1 MRTPTKERKSLSYR
15 EGSEQEAK
23 KSAESAGP
31 DQEEMDS
38 PMQRPRGSRKRSAK
52 GAKHTKAPMDAEGS
66 KGTCSCGKRPKG
78 KCNCGKEGT
87 VMKDAGCGMKPG
99 RSDALTA
106 PEYLAAC
113 DLSIQ
118 GRSRTYIRARLDAME
133 ARNDLK
139 CGKGAIS
146 QGEKCHKGP
155 ATKAQGP
162 NAAVQIGQAAKG
174 AGLGLLEAGKW
185 ASGYNIGKTIAS
197 GVTQGQNQ
205 KANTGSKAASIIS
218 SGLLLGP
225 VGAIGAARRLGG
237 FGSTDLQQNASN
249 QKNERKWRRSVGYRD
264 SMYAKGFKIDYEQ
277 LGL

>member
-23 KSAESAGP
+23 KRAESV
-31 DQEEMDS
+31 QEEMDS

-118 GRSRTYIRARLDAME
+118 GRSRTYIRARLDAV
-133 ARNDLK
+133 
-139 CGKGAIS
+139 S
-146 QGEKCHKGP
+146 
-155 ATKAQGP
+155 
-162 NAAVQIGQAAKG
+162 
-174 AGLGLLEAGKW
+174 
-185 ASGYNIGKTIAS
+185 
-197 GVTQGQNQ
+197 
-205 KANTGSKAASIIS
+205 SKASSASLREESIKKEDTSTNKRAFTYGTLINVENKKDKAKVKTDATYAN
-218 SGLLLGP
+218 GFNVDVDQL
-225 VGAIGAARRLGG
+225 AI
-237 FGSTDLQQNASN
+237 
-249 QKNERKWRRSVGYRD
+249 
-264 SMYAKGFKIDYEQ
+264 
-277 LGL
+277 

>member
-23 KSAESAGP
+23 KRAESEGP

-118 GRSRTYIRARLDAME
+118 GRSRTYIRARLDAISNK
-133 ARNDLK
+133 AKDADL
-139 CGKGAIS
+139 
-146 QGEKCHKGP
+146 GEKSIKKEKTSKGNRSFTYGTLINVENKKDKAKVKTD
-155 ATKAQGP
+155 AT
-162 NAAVQIGQAAKG
+162 
-174 AGLGLLEAGKW
+174 
-185 ASGYNIGKTIAS
+185 
-197 GVTQGQNQ
+197 
-205 KANTGSKAASIIS
+205 
-218 SGLLLGP
+218 
-225 VGAIGAARRLGG
+225 
-237 FGSTDLQQNASN
+237 
-249 QKNERKWRRSVGYRD
+249 
-264 SMYAKGFKIDYEQ
+264 YAKGFNIDFEQ
-277 LGL
+277 LAI